1 MKFSLVRNQ
10 YGTNDR
16 DREDFQQVF
25 KNGSA
30 KGRIISNIKNQIEK
44 KNHRDLKNSRRKKS
58 WTENKERDIRKN
70 YSDSIHLTEILFSFL
85 VCFKVFHFQRSGNE
99 RDYFKWKSRIHKC
112 NGGEMACQ
120 WDLFSSYLWKISWSF
135 LKTISNNS
143 FKEEFIFLTSPKLSP
158 KSYYLFSWLQIGDCN
173 PIFIIEKQIHSA
185 NTKFL

>member
-58 WTENKERDIRKN
+58 
-70 YSDSIHLTEILFSFL
+70 
-85 VCFKVFHFQRSGNE
+85 
-99 RDYFKWKSRIHKC
+99 
-112 NGGEMACQ
+112 
-120 WDLFSSYLWKISWSF
+120 
-135 LKTISNNS
+135 
-143 FKEEFIFLTSPKLSP
+143 
-158 KSYYLFSWLQIGDCN
+158 
-173 PIFIIEKQIHSA
+173 
-185 NTKFL
+185 